1 MEQNLFTYL
10 RGSLRIQAEGP
21 FLERFINLC
30 FHRGIRVRNIRYLGS
45 DRLHADVD
53 LKSFKGVRNPAFR
66 SQTHVRILQR
76 NGLPF
81 LLHRYKRRRL
91 ALVGVACF
99 FVILW
104 YTSTHIMGITIYG
117 NSRIPTEQIEAAL
130 AERNIMVGETVR
142 GIQKDPIRN
151 HLMQELDDLAWVGIN
166 LSGSRIYVEIVERID
181 AEKRIDEA
189 TPCDLVATKDGVITK
204 LAVREGQSVVKP
216 GSGVRAGDVLASGMV
231 DNETVGFRTVHAYG
245 EVFARTVYQE
255 TAEYPLSY
263 REAHPTGKEKNYYT
277 LQVLD
282 KTIPLYFKESSKYTE
297 YEIHEGETEYR
308 PPFDFLPSFFMT
320 KKTYLE
326 TWSEPKTR
334 TQKEA
339 EALGKEE
346 LFQKLEEQIA
356 DDVQIEERKV
366 ESFLTE
372 QGNVRVTATFT
383 CIENIAVEAPM
394 ETDILPPEE
403 SPETT

>member
-320 KKTYLE
+320 KKRTLKPGQN
-326 TWSEPKTR
+326 PKPVHRKRPRHWEKRSFFKNWRSRSQMTCR
-334 TQKEA
+334 LKKERWKA
-339 EALGKEE
+339 
-346 LFQKLEEQIA
+346 
-356 DDVQIEERKV
+356 
-366 ESFLTE
+366 S
-372 QGNVRVTATFT
+372 
-383 CIENIAVEAPM
+383 
-394 ETDILPPEE
+394 LP
-403 SPETT
+403 SRGMSG